1 MENYSFDLNCFELTL
16 TLNIFDENAD
26 IIDHYTFDLDYT
38 YLIDKEIRDEERKIK
53 YNKDIFAYVLNKNSS
68 IKKNDK
74 KIKNNDFE
82 DQNVLNTL
90 REIIIISSE
99 EDRSIL
105 SQEDFFKN
113 YFLILNEDMNREILS
128 SIKYNKLKK

>member
-26 IIDHYTFDLDYT
+26 IIDYYTFDLDYT
-38 YLIDKEIRDEERKIK
+38 YLMDKETRDEERKIK
-53 YNKDIFAYVLNKNSS
+53 YNEDIFAYVLNRNSS

-74 KIKNNDFE
+74 KITNNDFE
-82 DQNVLNTL
+82 DQNVLKTL

-99 EDRSIL
+99 KDRNIL
-105 SQEDFFKN
+105 NQEDFFKN
-113 YFLILNEDMNREILS
+113 HFLILNEDINKEILS

>member
-26 IIDHYTFDLDYT
+26 IIVHYTFDLDYT